1 MDNNNDLTD
10 ETIRKI
16 ARNQADKILE
26 WTREPGCINTNTGK
40 LWTPEELST
49 YWKECYAKEVLYLS
63 DLYLNQP
70 KRGAR
75 TMTKVIGYDGKPYT
89 QGDRVEIHP
98 GTDLWMMGAR
108 YGTVRKISLTPED
121 RVRVEMDKVRGLR
134 SGPADRFRAV

>member
-49 YWKECYAKEVLYLS
+49 YWKECYAKEVI
-63 DLYLNQP
+63 
-70 KRGAR
+70 RVGAR
-75 TMTKVIGYDGKPYT
+75 INKRSIPFGVPLF
-89 QGDRVEIHP
+89 P
-98 GTDLWMMGAR
+98 
-108 YGTVRKISLTPED
+108 
-121 RVRVEMDKVRGLR
+121 KVR
-134 SGPADRFRAV
+134 S